1 MELPQA
7 PSPARGHPVK
17 EADKLT
23 FCDVVS
29 VALAFTPDFLCE
41 HLLEAVAKS
50 AGLLRG
56 VPGAL
61 DELDHVGVRIRTL
74 N

>member
-1 MELPQA
+1 
-7 PSPARGHPVK
+7 
-17 EADKLT
+17 
-23 FCDVVS
+23 
-29 VALAFTPDFLCE
+29 VALADTPDFLCE

-74 N
+74 T